1 MNIVS
6 FTHCSASKTIENNLS
21 IIGLGKFEF
30 LKKLSSEWVKSV
42 NKTSPLCLGRNLYS
56 GGGFRKLV
64 KSLGDENFFIISAGL
79 GLINSVDNIPSYEC
93 TVAEGKKGSI
103 GNHLK
108 EKLDVKE
115 WWNYLVKTK
124 YSRGLIYENI
134 NEYDLILFSLTSD
147 YLRMVSEDLNKMT
160 KKFYIFTGNKDL
172 AIKLGFEKNLMPY
185 TEVFDGPDGNLRG
198 TNRDFPQRTHVDFLN
213 RLKKYNNFNEA
224 YKSVEIDMKQWSAPI
239 KHNNAKKTDEEI
251 LSLIQFHENKYVKVS
266 DLLHFFRHEL
276 KVACEEKRFKTLY
289 RNFKEDHKCLIH

>member
-1 MNIVS
+1 MNIIS
-6 FTHCSASKTIENNLS
+6 FTHCSASKTKTNNLS
-21 IIGLGKFEF
+21 IIDLDDFEF
-30 LKKLSSEWVKSV
+30 LKELSSEWVKSV
-42 NKTSPLCLGRNLYS
+42 NKTTPLCLGRNLYN
-56 GGGFRKLV
+56 GVGFRKLF

-79 GLINSVDNIPSYEC
+79 GLINSTDNIPSYKC

-115 WWNYLVKTK
+115 WWNYLVNTK

-147 YLRMVSEDLNKMT
+147 YLRMVSEDLNKIT

-224 YKSVEIDMKQWSAPI
+224 YQSVEIDMKQWSAPI

-251 LSLIQFHENKYVKVS
+251 LKLIQFHENKYAKVS
-266 DLLHFFRHEL
+266 ELLHFFRHEL